1 MSVDGLRV
9 PVDRLAQRCNAADLG
24 FETTADVEP
33 LEGTIGQER
42 AISAL
47 ELGLDIDADGF
58 NLFIAGPS
66 GTGRN
71 TALRSYVDRIALKK
85 QAPPDWGYV
94 YNFQEP
100 AHPISISLPCG
111 MVRLLCRQMDDLG
124 PVHTTTNQIRHLGDP
139 SRVAGIRMPP
149 SYVDLALRVI
159 SVNRP

>member
-85 QAPPDWGYV
+85 PAPPDWGYV

-111 MVRLLCRQMDDLG
+111 MVRRLCRQMDDLVDTCRREISKAFESDGYTHRLEEVMKGGTG
-124 PVHTTTNQIRHLGDP
+124 PAPGADE
-139 SRVAGIRMPP
+139 
-149 SYVDLALRVI
+149 
-159 SVNRP
+159 